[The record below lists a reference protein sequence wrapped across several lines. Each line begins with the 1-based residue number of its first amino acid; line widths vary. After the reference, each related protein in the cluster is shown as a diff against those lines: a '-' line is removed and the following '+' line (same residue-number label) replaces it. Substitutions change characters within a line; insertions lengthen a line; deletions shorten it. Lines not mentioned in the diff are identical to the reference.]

1 MRFLVADNNS
11 LNRRLLVISLEKLG
25 YEVDEFSQLEGL
37 LPRIISE
44 DYTAIF
50 VDIVMPRNNGY
61 HFVRSL
67 RAEPQTADQYV
78 VFYSDPQTPLQI
90 DYGIKRV
97 GANDFLSKPVDQDK
111 LIQVLKKIPGFAVQ
125 SPFRQEELLIAL
137 DQATSPESAESLPIS
152 VQFTEEVHEPPKEVP
167 VIKYRGVE
175 YAKESQPTDDSQQSQ
190 PTRTVKRMYRGVE
203 ID

>member
-25 YEVDEFSQLEGL
+25 YEVDEFSQLDGL

-90 DYGIKRV
+90 DYGLKRV

-111 LIQVLKKIPGFAVQ
+111 LIQVLRKIPGFAVQ
-125 SPFRQEELLIAL
+125 SPFKQEELLIAL
-137 DQATSPESAESLPIS
+137 NQDNSAGFVESPPIS
-152 VQFTEEVHEPPKEVP
+152 AQSDRENHEPPKEAQ

-175 YAKESQPTDDSQQSQ
+175 YAKEPPSEKSQQSQ
-190 PTRTVKRMYRGVE
+190 PTRTVKKMYRGVE

>member
-11 LNRRLLVISLEKLG
+11 LNRRLLVILLEKLG
-25 YEVDEFSQLEGL
+25 YEVDEFSQLDEL

-111 LIQVLKKIPGFAVQ
+111 LIQVLRKIPGFAVQ
-125 SPFRQEELLIAL
+125 SPFKQEELMEGVSQSVQPKPVVQTIV
-137 DQATSPESAESLPIS
+137 TESAEGDLESA
-152 VQFTEEVHEPPKEVP
+152 TEAP

-175 YAKESQPTDDSQQSQ
+175 YAKESQPQEPQQSQ
-190 PTRTVKRMYRGVE
+190 PSRTVKRMYRGVE